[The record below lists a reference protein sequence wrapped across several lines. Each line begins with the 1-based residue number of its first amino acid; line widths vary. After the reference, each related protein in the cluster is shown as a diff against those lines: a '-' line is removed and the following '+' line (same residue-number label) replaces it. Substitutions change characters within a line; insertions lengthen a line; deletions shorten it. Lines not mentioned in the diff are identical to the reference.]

1 MIFLWEGKRG
11 KQRREPST
19 ARTHARTHATG
30 PAALTPSP
38 GASPPA
44 PCTCPAAPRSPSAWP
59 PPAWPHACV
68 GPGPP
73 TPPPT
78 SPAALGGCP
87 VLGTPP
93 NMGGAGWPE
102 AGGRCWE
109 QQGPAQVSTHLRHR
123 PSLVPSPSEEAGG
136 VPPGQRRPSCHWF
149 CDTRGTETGCP
160 AANRPVRARRVEP
173 VTLPAPAPRSPPRPG
188 PFGCTVAHRRSAQQA
203 AVGPRA

>member
-1 MIFLWEGKRG
+1 MSRA
-11 KQRREPST
+11 PH
-19 ARTHARTHATG
+19 ARTHARTRRGRPHSPHLQEPPLQRRALALQRLVLLLRGLHLRGHT
-30 PAALTPSP
+30 PALAQV
-38 GASPPA
+38 
-44 PCTCPAAPRSPSAWP
+44 P
-59 PPAWPHACV
+59 PP
-68 GPGPP
+68 
-73 TPPPT
+73 PPPT

-203 AVGPRA
+203 AVAPRA